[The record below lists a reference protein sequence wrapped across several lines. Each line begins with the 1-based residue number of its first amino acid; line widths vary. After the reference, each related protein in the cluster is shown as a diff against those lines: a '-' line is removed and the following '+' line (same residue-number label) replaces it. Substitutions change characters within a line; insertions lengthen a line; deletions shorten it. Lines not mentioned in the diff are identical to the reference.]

1 MGLAAPQVQATIV
14 WPRATD
20 EVPANASVWIRV
32 TTIRAVAQLG
42 LEVDGAAVET
52 DVTLRHQAPAP
63 PWPSVPM
70 PPGWVPSPPHAL
82 YELRPRAPWT
92 PGARASA
99 FVHSV
104 AVNPEPAPPP
114 HVRSVDEPVANAVHQ
129 VEVARVDFLV
139 TEPRAPGA
147 ARVWRPGADEPA
159 WPSPFAAAQPP
170 GAPTSPFDA
179 PAGEREVVR
188 VELDDAPAFVVAAGS
203 DDVLLERP
211 GGYDLRLA
219 APLRDVAVWSWA
231 GTRMG
236 VLR

>member
-82 YELRPRAPWT
+82 YELRPPAPWT

-99 FVHSV
+99 FVRSV
-104 AVNPEPAPPP
+104 AVSPEPALPP

-129 VEVARVDFLV
+129 VEVAQVPLFHHLLQ
-139 TEPRAPGA
+139 PGRGRRIA
-147 ARVWRPGADEPA
+147 ILHHTKYLPARVQRLVDHALRVLPVQGHGLFDHDVPA
-159 WPSPFAAAQPP
+159 RGQHLYRLFGMQA
-170 GAPTSPFDA
+170 
-179 PAGEREVVR
+179 VR
-188 VELDDAPAFVVAAGS
+188 RTDIDDIH
-203 DDVLLERP
+203 
-211 GGYDLRLA
+211 LRA
-219 APLRDVAVWSWA
+219 IRQQVIQ
-231 GTRMG
+231 
-236 VLR
+236 